1 MRQASVLP
9 SKPKAEIFVDVFGFV
24 NASLKSHD
32 YVGHQLQILENQPLA
47 PHKGRVQEAAGHAP
61 IASAQCKVF
70 DLGACNALHI
80 S

>member
-1 MRQASVLP
+1 MLP
-9 SKPKAEIFVDVFGFV
+9 SKPKAEIFVDIFGLV
-24 NASLKSHD
+24 NTSLKSHD

-61 IASAQCKVF
+61 IACAQCKVF
-70 DLGACNALHI
+70 DLGAGNALNI

>member
-1 MRQASVLP
+1 MRQTSVLP
-9 SKPKAEIFVDVFGFV
+9 SKPKAEIFVDIFGLV
-24 NASLKSHD
+24 NTSLKSHD

-47 PHKGRVQEAAGHAP
+47 PHEGRVQETAGHAP

-70 DLGACNALHI
+70 DLGAGNALNI

>member
-1 MRQASVLP
+1 MLP
-9 SKPKAEIFVDVFGFV
+9 SKPQAEIFVDIFGFV

>member
-9 SKPKAEIFVDVFGFV
+9 SKPQAEIFVDIFGFV